1 MKMNAFTQW
10 NLQVL
15 LFVIPEYLSPQ
26 SLKVK
31 GLHNH
36 TSKSQMSRLRHSECS
51 YNNFSKVTH
60 YWLSW
65 KQEGDNPDAFN
76 SWFQAGDF
84 LRF

>member
-36 TSKSQMSRLRHSECS
+36 TSGSQMSRLRHSECS

-60 YWLSW
+60 IIGYHGNKKVITLMRLILVSGW
-65 KQEGDNPDAFN
+65 
-76 SWFQAGDF
+76 
-84 LRF
+84 

>member
-1 MKMNAFTQW
+1 MKTNAFTQW

-31 GLHNH
+31 DLHNH
-36 TSKSQMSRLRHSECS
+36 TSRSQMSRLRHSECS
-51 YNNFSKVTH
+51 YDNFSKVTH

-65 KQEGDNPDAFN
+65 KQEGDNLDAFN
-76 SWFQAGDF
+76 SGFKLVTF
-84 LRF
+84 

>member
-1 MKMNAFTQW
+1 MKTNVFTQW

-36 TSKSQMSRLRHSECS
+36 TSRS
-51 YNNFSKVTH
+51 NNQSNDIIMTRQIILPDKYLTKINNVP
-60 YWLSW
+60 
-65 KQEGDNPDAFN
+65 QESPA
-76 SWFQAGDF
+76 
-84 LRF
+84 